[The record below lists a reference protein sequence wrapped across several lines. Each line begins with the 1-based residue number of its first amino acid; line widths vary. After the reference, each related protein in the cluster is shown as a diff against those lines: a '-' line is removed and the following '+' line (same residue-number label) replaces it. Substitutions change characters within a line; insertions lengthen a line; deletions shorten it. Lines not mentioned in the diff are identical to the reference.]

1 MVTKNPLDILAMGDN
16 VTEKA
21 LYIVREREISTNA
34 LTVALRVLLNVLCT
48 AILTLKTTF
57 AETVW

>member
-21 LYIVREREISTNA
+21 LYIVRVRESATDGAST
-34 LTVALRVLLNVLCT
+34 TESVRLNVRCSER
-48 AILTLKTTF
+48 LTLNATSV
-57 AETVW
+57 EMVW